1 MQKRWIVT
9 EKPLALGKAMKKAAS
24 ETFMAQVGRR
34 LAAARSAAGFNQAQF
49 AKRLKLPSAAN
60 LSNWE
65 NGWAMVPPEY
75 AAKIFLLTKV
85 DANYLYLGDPSQLP
99 HSIYER
105 LFTATQRDNKPRP

>member
-9 EKPLALGKAMKKAAS
+9 EMALGQGMAVKKAAS
-24 ETFMAQVGRR
+24 ETFMGQVGRR
-34 LAAARSAAGFNQAQF
+34 LAAARAAAGFNQAQF
-49 AKRLKLPSAAN
+49 AKRLEVPASN

-85 DANYLYLGDPSQLP
+85 DANYLYLGDASQLP
-99 HSIYER
+99 HGIYEK
-105 LFTATQRDNKPRP
+105 LFLASQQGNKPRP